1 MAGLPSGMVTFL
13 FTDIEGST
21 PLWEREPEQMHLALA
36 RHHAILRRIIDT
48 QGGIAYKM
56 IGDAFQ
62 SAFVFPAQA
71 LATALAAQRAFVA
84 QTWETS
90 QPIRVR
96 MGIHVGPAV
105 AEGNDYTT
113 THTLNRAAR
122 IMAAGH
128 GGQIL
133 LSREVADLVRRDVP
147 TDVTLHDMGQHRMKG
162 LTHLEHLFQVV
173 SPDLPAAFPPLKTLD
188 YRPDN
193 LPLQSTPVIGRASE
207 VAALTTILSRSETRL
222 VTLTGPGGTGKT
234 RLALQ
239 VAADLRNTFR
249 DGVYLVSLA
258 PISDPNLVAPTIA
271 QTMDVRE
278 TGARSVVE
286 NLRGYLRSKQ
296 LLLLLD
302 NFEQV
307 VAAASVVAELLAE
320 APGLHVLATSR
331 VPLHVRG
338 EQEFAVLPLAVP
350 DSKHPPA
357 ADQLARYGAVELFVQ
372 RARAIR
378 PDFVL
383 TDENALAVVEICR
396 RLDGLPL
403 AIELAAVRS
412 KIFPPRALLAQFGSR
427 LTFLIGGARDAP
439 ARQQTLRA
447 TIEWSYAL
455 LDADEQAL
463 FCQLG
468 VFVGGFT
475 LSAAA
480 AVCSFSSDLDGD
492 VVARVESLVDKSMV
506 RADLSDDEPRFFMFE
521 TLREYAVERLVASGE
536 AEAVR
541 RQHAQFFLA
550 LAEEA
555 EPQMFFQMRA
565 YWLECLEREH
575 DNLRAALRWCSDQ
588 QAAEAGLRLGGLLC
602 PFWETRSYLTEG
614 RKWLAE
620 LLALAAARPRTAARA
635 KALRGAGNLAY
646 AQGDHVSAETLLT
659 ESLAIGREVGDWESI
674 AWSQERL
681 GGITGMRRQDAHSLA
696 YLEESVALFRA
707 IGNQRGAAWS
717 LAGLGFHWQLMGDT
731 TAAGRLLEESVAIGR
746 KIGDTSVTAFALHML
761 AQVRERQ
768 GDLITARVYEEESL
782 AIWRGQRDPRNMAF
796 TIVVLGRLA
805 LAQGHNA
812 AARALWNEGLPIA
825 AKVQDPWCIGCF
837 LGSFVALAAAEHQP
851 VRALRL
857 AAATD
862 TVFQMVGTPLPL
874 ATGDLVERGRAQ
886 AMQAVDAVTQARARA
901 EGQAM
906 TVEQAVAYALEEAPP
921 EIDAVDSS
929 A

>member
-1 MAGLPSGMVTFL
+1 VQDARPGGSAIDSDLTF
-13 FTDIEGST
+13 GA
-21 PLWEREPEQMHLALA
+21 W
-36 RHHAILRRIIDT
+36 LRRRRRALDLTREDLAARAGCSISALRKFEADELRPSKSLAELLA
-48 QGGIAYKM
+48 GALGIAQEDR
-56 IGDAFQ
+56 I
-62 SAFVFPAQA
+62 AFVRFARDTTGDDETLPAIPTVSLDRA
-71 LATALAAQRAFVA
+71 PVSSSGLSNLPTSATA
-84 QTWETS
+84 
-90 QPIRVR
+90 I
-96 MGIHVGPAV
+96 
-105 AEGNDYTT
+105 
-113 THTLNRAAR
+113 
-122 IMAAGH
+122 
-128 GGQIL
+128 
-133 LSREVADLVRRDVP
+133 
-147 TDVTLHDMGQHRMKG
+147 
-162 LTHLEHLFQVV
+162 
-173 SPDLPAAFPPLKTLD
+173 
-188 YRPDN
+188 
-193 LPLQSTPVIGRASE
+193 IGRETELAE
-207 VAALTTILSRSETRL
+207 VGNLLRRSETRL

-239 VAADLRNTFR
+239 VAADLRDTFR
-249 DGVYLVSLA
+249 NGVYLVSLA
-258 PISDPNLVAPTIA
+258 PITDPNLVAPTIA
-271 QTMDVRE
+271 QTLDVRE
-278 TGARSVVE
+278 TGGRSVLE
-286 NLRGYLRSKQ
+286 NLRSYLRSKR

-307 VAAASVVAELLAE
+307 AAAAPMVAELLAG

-338 EQEFAVLPLAVP
+338 EREYAVLPLAVP
-350 DSKHPPA
+350 DAKHLPA

-372 RARAIR
+372 RARDVKPAFAIT
-378 PDFVL
+378 V
-383 TDENALAVVEICR
+383 ENAAAVIQICQ

-403 AIELAAVRS
+403 AIELAAARS
-412 KIFPPRALLAQFGSR
+412 KIFPPPALLAQLGSR
-427 LTFLIGGARDAP
+427 LTFLTGGARDAP

-447 TIEWSYAL
+447 TIEWSYVL
-455 LDADEQAL
+455 LDAQEQAL
-463 FCQLG
+463 FRRLG

-475 LSAAA
+475 LPAAA
-480 AVCSFSSDLDGD
+480 AVCNSPGALERD

-506 RADLSDDEPRFFMFE
+506 RADLSDDEPRFFMLE
-521 TLREYAVERLVASGE
+521 TLREYALERLMESGE
-536 AEAVR
+536 AEAVQ

-555 EPQMFFQMRA
+555 EPQLFFALRA
-565 YWLECLEREH
+565 HWLERLECEH

-635 KALRGAGNLAY
+635 KALLGAGSLAY

-674 AWSQERL
+674 AWSRERL
-681 GGITGMRRQDAHSLA
+681 GGITGMRRQDAQSIA
-696 YLEESVALFRA
+696 YLDESVALFRA

-717 LAGLGFHWQLMGDT
+717 LAGLGYQWQLMGDA

-874 ATGDLVERGRAQ
+874 ATGDLVERGREQ
-886 AMQAVDAVTQARARA
+886 AMQAVDAATQAAARA

-906 TVEQAVAYALEEAPP
+906 TLEQAVAYALEEALP
-921 EIDAVDSS
+921 EIGTVDSS